1 MMWSLHDANCIQ
13 ERQPHTAWPPGVSVA
28 RADVLLGATMQ
39 VQALG
44 SATSTDAS
52 PFAQRLAGGG
62 SQRPSIE
69 LTHSSGDSAGSA
81 GASGGA
87 AGASGGTAS
96 AGYPPPPPAAS
107 PYGRG
112 AGDGGGDRQAG
123 NGRGA
128 GGPQGGV
135 SPDVMRALGFK
146 GSSAHH

>member
-1 MMWSLHDANCIQ
+1 MH
-13 ERQPHTAWPPGVSVA
+13 
-28 RADVLLGATMQ
+28 ADTLFGASTQ

-69 LTHSSGDSAGSA
+69 LTHSSGGDSGGSA

-87 AGASGGTAS
+87 
-96 AGYPPPPPAAS
+96 
-107 PYGRG
+107 
-112 AGDGGGDRQAG
+112 GDGGGDRPVG

>member
-1 MMWSLHDANCIQ
+1 MACADA
-13 ERQPHTAWPPGVSVA
+13 
-28 RADVLLGATMQ
+28 LLGASTQ

-69 LTHSSGDSAGSA
+69 LTHSSGGDSAGSA
-81 GASGGA
+81 GASGGG

-96 AGYPPPPPAAS
+96 AGYPPQPPAAS

-112 AGDGGGDRQAG
+112 AGDSGGDRPVG

-128 GGPQGGV
+128 GGLQGGV